1 MAVIHILDAQTID
14 QIAAGEVVERPS
26 SVVKELVEN
35 SMDAGAD
42 AITVE
47 IREGGI
53 ELIRVTDN
61 GCGIMREDLANAF
74 LRHATSK
81 IRSAED
87 LDNVLSMGFRG
98 EALGSIAAV
107 AKVELVSKYKD
118 ALMGSRYVIE
128 GGAEK
133 ELDEVG
139 APDGTTII
147 VRSLFYNTPARR
159 KFLKTAATEGGYVA
173 DLMEHLA
180 MSRPDISYTFIQ
192 NRQVKFSTSGNG
204 DLKEVIYRIYGK
216 DTAREVIP
224 IINERDGMTIEGY
237 LGTPVNARA
246 NRNFENYFIN
256 HRYIKSSLIAK
267 GIEEGYRAYMM
278 QHRFPF
284 CVLHITMDTQEVD
297 VNVHPSKMDV
307 RFRDQQQFMDF
318 IIRAVSETLS
328 AREMIADGGAVSEKT
343 EKKILR
349 ETPEPFEQKR
359 REAET
364 KVNRSENI
372 TDQFKTGMD
381 QSENIVNQ
389 YATNRNQSEGAADQS
404 NPAVQKDKF
413 DFNLPPEQS
422 SMLHK
427 ILEPKQ
433 PQGKVVKP
441 VPKNNILKERDH
453 IFVERP
459 TQMEMF
465 GKQRVLSEESR
476 KRYKIIGQVFET
488 YWLFE
493 LEDNLYFVDQHAAH
507 EKVNY
512 ERLMKQLRDAQVY
525 RQQMDP
531 PIVVTVTGAE
541 RQILMDVMEYLAELG
556 FEVEEFGG
564 NEFALRTIP
573 MELYQ
578 NEPKDM
584 FLEILSE
591 LTETGLSD
599 TPDIIRQR
607 IATMACKA
615 SVKGN
620 MKLSLSEMDALLDE
634 LLTLDNPY
642 HCPHG
647 RPTIFSMSKYEIEK
661 KFKRIV

>member
-1 MAVIHILDAQTID
+1 MALIHILDSQTID

-47 IREGGI
+47 IKDGGI

-61 GCGIMREDLANAF
+61 GCGILKEDLPNAF

-81 IRSAED
+81 IRTAED
-87 LDNVLSMGFRG
+87 LGKVLSMGFRG

-107 AKVELVSKYKD
+107 AKVELISKHRD
-118 ALMGSRYVIE
+118 TLMGNRYVIE
-128 GGAEK
+128 GGIEK
-133 ELDEVG
+133 ESDEVG
-139 APDGTTII
+139 APDGTTIV
-147 VRSLFYNTPARR
+147 VRNLFYNTPARR
-159 KFLKTAATEGGYVA
+159 KFLKTTATEGEYVA

-204 DLKEVIYRIYGK
+204 DLKEVIYHIYGK
-216 DTAREVIP
+216 DTAREIIP
-224 IINERDGMTIEGY
+224 IISEQDGMTIEGY
-237 LGTPVNARA
+237 LGSPVNARS

-256 HRYIKSSLIAK
+256 RRYIKSNLIAK
-267 GIEEGYRAYMM
+267 GIEEGYKAYMM

-307 RFRDQQQFMDF
+307 RFHDQQQFMNF
-318 IIRAVSETLS
+318 IIKAVAETLS
-328 AREMIADGGAVSEKT
+328 AREMIADCDLVPEKE
-343 EKKILR
+343 EKKLSK
-349 ETPEPFEQKR
+349 EAPEPFEHNR
-359 REAET
+359 RE
-364 KVNRSENI
+364 SEDTHKK
-372 TDQFKTGMD
+372 TDFIKEHQTDNND
-381 QSENIVNQ
+381 QEWQ
-389 YATNRNQSEGAADQS
+389 T
-404 NPAVQKDKF
+404 
-413 DFNLPPEQS
+413 DFRLQPEQNT
-422 SMLHK
+422 MLQK
-427 ILEPKQ
+427 ILEPK
-433 PQGKVVKP
+433 PVGKVTKP

-459 TQMEMF
+459 AQMELF
-465 GKQRVLSEESR
+465 DQQRVLSESSR
-476 KRYKIIGQVFET
+476 KQYKIIGQIFDT

-493 LEDNLYFVDQHAAH
+493 LGDNLYFIDQHAAH

-512 ERLMKQLRDAQVY
+512 ERLMKQLKEDQIY
-525 RQQMDP
+525 RQQLNP
-531 PIVVTVTGAE
+531 PIVVTVTGIE
-541 RQILMDVMEYLAELG
+541 RQVLSEAMEYFAELG
-556 FEVEEFGG
+556 FEIEEFGG
-564 NEFALRTIP
+564 NEYAIRTIP
-573 MELYQ
+573 LELYL
-578 NEPKDM
+578 NDPKDM
-584 FLEILSE
+584 FLETLNE
-591 LTETGLSD
+591 LAETGLTG
-599 TPDIIRQR
+599 TPEIIRQK

-620 MKLSLSEMDALLDE
+620 MKVSLTEIDALLDE
-634 LLTLDNPY
+634 LLTLENPY

-647 RPTIFSMSKYEIEK
+647 RPTIFAMSKYDIEK

>member
-1 MAVIHILDAQTID
+1 MAVIHILDSQTID

-47 IREGGI
+47 IKDGGI

-61 GCGIMREDLANAF
+61 GCGIMKEDLPNAF

-81 IRSAED
+81 IHTAED
-87 LDNVLSMGFRG
+87 LCNVRSMGFRG

-107 AKVELVSKYKD
+107 AKVELISKHTD
-118 ALMGSRYVIE
+118 ALMGNRYVIE
-128 GGAEK
+128 GGIEK
-133 ELDEVG
+133 ESDEVG
-139 APDGTTII
+139 APDGTTIV
-147 VRSLFYNTPARR
+147 VRNLFYNTPARR
-159 KFLKTAATEGGYVA
+159 KFLKTTATEGGYVA

-192 NRQVKFSTSGNG
+192 NRQVRFSTSGNG

-216 DTAREVIP
+216 DTAREIIP
-224 IINERDGMTIEGY
+224 IISEQDGMTIEGY
-237 LGTPVNARA
+237 LGTPVNNRS

-256 HRYIKSSLIAK
+256 RRYIKSNLIAK
-267 GIEEGYRAYMM
+267 GIEEGYKAYMM

-307 RFRDQQQFMDF
+307 RFHDQQQFMDF
-318 IIRAVSETLS
+318 IIKAVAETLS
-328 AREMIADGGAVSEKT
+328 AQEMIVDCDLVPEKE
-343 EKKILR
+343 EKKISN
-349 ETPEPFEQKR
+349 EAPEPFEHNR
-359 REAET
+359 RE
-364 KVNRSENI
+364 SEEAHKK
-372 TDQFKTGMD
+372 TDFIKEHQTDNND
-381 QSENIVNQ
+381 QEWQ
-389 YATNRNQSEGAADQS
+389 T
-404 NPAVQKDKF
+404 
-413 DFNLPPEQS
+413 DFRLQPEQNT
-422 SMLHK
+422 MLQK
-427 ILEPKQ
+427 ILEPK
-433 PQGKVVKP
+433 PVGKVTRPVK
-441 VPKNNILKERDH
+441 KNNPILKERDH

-459 TQMEMF
+459 VQMELF
-465 GKQRVLSEESR
+465 DKQRVLSESSR
-476 KRYKIIGQVFET
+476 KRYKILGQIFDT

-493 LEDNLYFVDQHAAH
+493 LDDNLYFVDQHAAH

-512 ERLMKQLRDAQVY
+512 ERLMKQLQENTVY
-525 RQQMDP
+525 QQQLNP
-531 PIVVTVTGAE
+531 PIVITVTGAE
-541 RQILMDVMEYLAELG
+541 RQMLLDALEYFEELG

-564 NEFALRTIP
+564 NEYAIRAIP
-573 MELYQ
+573 MELYL
-578 NEPKDM
+578 NDPKDM
-584 FLEILSE
+584 FLDTLNE
-591 LTETGLSD
+591 LMETGLTG
-599 TPDIIRQR
+599 TPEIIRQR

-620 MKLSLSEMDALLDE
+620 MKISLTELDALLDE
-634 LLTLDNPY
+634 LLTLENPY

-647 RPTIFSMSKYEIEK
+647 RPTIFSMSKYDIEK

>member
-1 MAVIHILDAQTID
+1 MAVIHVLDAQTID

-61 GCGIMREDLANAF
+61 GCGIMREDIANAF

-87 LDNVLSMGFRG
+87 LGSVLSMGFRG

-107 AKVELVSKYKD
+107 AKVELVSKHKE
-118 ALMGSRYVIE
+118 ALMGNRYVIE
-128 GGAEK
+128 GGVEK

-159 KFLKTAATEGGYVA
+159 RFLKTAATEGGYVA

-224 IINERDGMTIEGY
+224 IINEQNGMTIEGY

-307 RFRDQQQFMDF
+307 RFHDQQQFMDF
-318 IIRAVSETLS
+318 IIKAVSETLS
-328 AREMIADGGAVSEKT
+328 AREMIADGGAESEKT
-343 EKKILR
+343 EKKIVR
-349 ETPEPFEQKR
+349 EAPEPFEQKR

-364 KVNRSENI
+364 KGV
-372 TDQFKTGMD
+372 
-381 QSENIVNQ
+381 
-389 YATNRNQSEGAADQS
+389 ADQS
-404 NPAVQKDKF
+404 NPAVQEEKF

-433 PQGKVVKP
+433 PQGKAVKP

-459 TQMEMF
+459 VQMEIF

-476 KRYKIIGQVFET
+476 KQYKIIGQVFET

-493 LEDNLYFVDQHAAH
+493 LGDNLYFVDQHAAH

-512 ERLMKQLRDAQVY
+512 ERLMKQLRDDHVY

-531 PIVVTVTGAE
+531 PIVVTVTGTE

-578 NEPKDM
+578 NDPKDM

-591 LTETGLSD
+591 LAETGLSD

>member
-1 MAVIHILDAQTID
+1 MIHILDAQTID

-61 GCGIMREDLANAF
+61 GCGIMKEDLPNAF

-87 LDNVLSMGFRG
+87 LGSVLSMGFRG

-107 AKVELVSKYKD
+107 AKVELISKHED
-118 ALMGSRYVIE
+118 ALIGNRYVIE

-133 ELDEVG
+133 ELEEVG
-139 APDGTTII
+139 APDGTTIV

-159 KFLKTAATEGGYVA
+159 RFLKTPATEGGYVA

-216 DTAREVIP
+216 DTAREIIP
-224 IINERDGMTIEGY
+224 IINEQNGMTIEGY
-237 LGTPVNARA
+237 LGTPVNTRA

-256 HRYIKSSLIAK
+256 RRYIKSNLIAK
-267 GIEEGYRAYMM
+267 GIEEGYKAYMM

-307 RFRDQQQFMDF
+307 RFHDQKQFMDF
-318 IIRAVSETLS
+318 IIQAVSKTLS
-328 AREMIADGGAVSEKT
+328 AQEMIADCALAPEKEET
-343 EKKILR
+343 KVLR
-349 ETPEPFEQKR
+349 EAPEPFEQKR
-359 REAET
+359 RE
-364 KVNRSENI
+364 SEEAKNQPDGI
-372 TDQFKTGMD
+372 DRKWQTDF
-381 QSENIVNQ
+381 S
-389 YATNRNQSEGAADQS
+389 
-404 NPAVQKDKF
+404 
-413 DFNLPPEQS
+413 LPPRQN
-422 SMLHK
+422 SMLQK
-427 ILEPKQ
+427 ILEPK
-433 PQGKVVKP
+433 PPVKTLRP
-441 VPKNNILKERDH
+441 APKNNILKERDH

-459 TQMEMF
+459 VQMELF
-465 GKQRVLSEESR
+465 DQQRVLSESSR

-493 LEDNLYFVDQHAAH
+493 LEDNLYFMDQHAAH

-512 ERLMKQLRDAQVY
+512 ERLMKQLQENHVY
-525 RQQMDP
+525 RQQLDP

-541 RQILMDVMEYLAELG
+541 RQTLMEAMEYFGELG
-556 FEVEEFGG
+556 FEIEEFGG
-564 NEFALRTIP
+564 NEYAIRTIP
-573 MELYQ
+573 LELYQ
-578 NEPKDM
+578 NNPKDM
-584 FLEILSE
+584 FLETLSE
-591 LTETGLSD
+591 LAETGLTG
-599 TPDIIRQR
+599 TPEIIRQR

-620 MKLSLSEMDALLDE
+620 MKVSLAEMDALLDE
-634 LLTLDNPY
+634 LLTLENPY

-647 RPTIFSMSKYEIEK
+647 RPTIFSMSRYDIEK

>member
-1 MAVIHILDAQTID
+1 MALIHILDSQTID

-47 IREGGI
+47 IKDGGI

-61 GCGIMREDLANAF
+61 GCGILKEDLPNAF

-81 IRSAED
+81 IRTAED
-87 LDNVLSMGFRG
+87 LSKVLSMGFRG

-107 AKVELVSKYKD
+107 AKVELISKHRD
-118 ALMGSRYVIE
+118 ALMGNRYVIE
-128 GGAEK
+128 GGIEK
-133 ELDEVG
+133 EFDEVG
-139 APDGTTII
+139 APDGTTIV
-147 VRSLFYNTPARR
+147 VRNLFYNTPARR
-159 KFLKTAATEGGYVA
+159 KFLKTTATEGGYVA

-192 NRQVKFSTSGNG
+192 NKQVKFSTSGNG
-204 DLKEVIYRIYGK
+204 DLKEVIYHIYGK
-216 DTAREVIP
+216 DTAREIIP
-224 IINERDGMTIEGY
+224 IISNQDGMTIEGY
-237 LGTPVNARA
+237 LGTPVNARS

-256 HRYIKSSLIAK
+256 RRYIKSNLIAK
-267 GIEEGYRAYMM
+267 GIEEGYKAYMM

-307 RFRDQQQFMDF
+307 RFHDQQQFMDF
-318 IIRAVSETLS
+318 IIKAVAETLS
-328 AREMIADGGAVSEKT
+328 AREMIADCDLVPEKE
-343 EKKILR
+343 EKKLSK
-349 ETPEPFEQKR
+349 EAPEPFERNR
-359 REAET
+359 RGSDESH
-364 KVNRSENI
+364 KK
-372 TDQFKTGMD
+372 TDPIKEHHADNND
-381 QSENIVNQ
+381 QEWQ
-389 YATNRNQSEGAADQS
+389 T
-404 NPAVQKDKF
+404 
-413 DFNLPPEQS
+413 DFQLQPEQNT
-422 SMLHK
+422 MLQK
-427 ILEPKQ
+427 ILEPK
-433 PQGKVVKP
+433 PVGKVTKP

-459 TQMEMF
+459 VQMELF
-465 GKQRVLSEESR
+465 DKQRVLSENSR
-476 KRYKIIGQVFET
+476 KQYKIIGQIFDT

-493 LEDNLYFVDQHAAH
+493 LGDNLYFIDQHAAH

-512 ERLMKQLRDAQVY
+512 ERLMKQLKEDHVY
-525 RQQMDP
+525 RQQLNP
-531 PIVVTVTGAE
+531 PIVVTVTGIE
-541 RQILMDVMEYLAELG
+541 RQVLSEAMEYFADLG
-556 FEVEEFGG
+556 FEIEEFGG
-564 NEFALRTIP
+564 NEYAIRTIP
-573 MELYQ
+573 LELYL
-578 NEPKDM
+578 NDPKDM
-584 FLEILSE
+584 FLETLNE
-591 LTETGLSD
+591 LAETGLTG
-599 TPDIIRQR
+599 TPEIVRQK

-620 MKLSLSEMDALLDE
+620 MKVSLTEIDALLDE

-647 RPTIFSMSKYEIEK
+647 RPTIFAMSRYDIEK

>member
-1 MAVIHILDAQTID
+1 MAVIHILDSQTID

-47 IREGGI
+47 IKDGGI

-61 GCGIMREDLANAF
+61 GCGIMKEDIPNAF

-81 IRSAED
+81 IHTAED
-87 LDNVLSMGFRG
+87 LSSVRSMGFRG

-107 AKVELVSKYKD
+107 AKVELISKHTD
-118 ALMGSRYVIE
+118 ALMGNRYVIE

-133 ELDEVG
+133 ESDEVG
-139 APDGTTII
+139 APDGTTIV

-159 KFLKTAATEGGYVA
+159 KFLKTTATEGGYVA

-192 NRQVKFSTSGNG
+192 NRQVRFSTSGNG

-216 DTAREVIP
+216 DTAREIIP
-224 IINERDGMTIEGY
+224 IISEQDGMTIEGY
-237 LGTPVNARA
+237 LGTPVNNRS

-256 HRYIKSSLIAK
+256 RRYIKSNLIAK
-267 GIEEGYRAYMM
+267 GIEEGYKAYMM

-307 RFRDQQQFMDF
+307 RFHDQQQFMDF
-318 IIRAVSETLS
+318 IIKAVAETLS
-328 AREMIADGGAVSEKT
+328 AREMIADCNLSPEKE
-343 EKKILR
+343 EKKISR
-349 ETPEPFEQKR
+349 EAPEPFEHNR
-359 REAET
+359 RE
-364 KVNRSENI
+364 SEDTHKK
-372 TDQFKTGMD
+372 TDSIKEHQTDNND
-381 QSENIVNQ
+381 QEWQ
-389 YATNRNQSEGAADQS
+389 T
-404 NPAVQKDKF
+404 
-413 DFNLPPEQS
+413 DFQLQPEQNT
-422 SMLHK
+422 MLQK
-427 ILEPKQ
+427 ILEPK
-433 PQGKVVKP
+433 PVGKVTKP

-459 TQMEMF
+459 VQMELF
-465 GKQRVLSEESR
+465 DKQRVLSERSR
-476 KRYKIIGQVFET
+476 KRYKIIGQIFDT

-493 LEDNLYFVDQHAAH
+493 LDDNLYFVDQHAAH

-512 ERLMKQLRDAQVY
+512 ERLMKQLQENTVY
-525 RQQMDP
+525 QQQLDP
-531 PIVVTVTGAE
+531 PLVITVTGAE
-541 RQILMDVMEYLAELG
+541 RQMLLDALEYFEELG

-564 NEFALRTIP
+564 NEYAIRAIP
-573 MELYQ
+573 LELYL
-578 NEPKDM
+578 NDPKDM
-584 FLEILSE
+584 FLDTLND
-591 LTETGLSD
+591 LMETGLTG
-599 TPDIIRQR
+599 TPEIIRQK
-607 IATMACKA
+607 IASMACKA

-620 MKLSLSEMDALLDE
+620 MKISLTEMDALLDE
-634 LLTLDNPY
+634 LLTLENPY

-647 RPTIFSMSKYEIEK
+647 RPTIFSMSRYDIEK

>member
-61 GCGIMREDLANAF
+61 GCGIMKEDLPNAF

-87 LDNVLSMGFRG
+87 LGSVLSMGFRG

-107 AKVELVSKYKD
+107 AKVELISKHED
-118 ALMGSRYVIE
+118 ALMGNRYVIE

-133 ELDEVG
+133 ELEEVG
-139 APDGTTII
+139 APDGTTIV

-159 KFLKTAATEGGYVA
+159 RFLKTPATEGGYVA

-216 DTAREVIP
+216 DTAREIIP
-224 IINERDGMTIEGY
+224 IINEQNGMTIEGY
-237 LGTPVNARA
+237 LGTPVNTRA

-256 HRYIKSSLIAK
+256 RRYIKSNLIAK
-267 GIEEGYRAYMM
+267 GIEEGYKAYMM

-307 RFRDQQQFMDF
+307 RFHDQKQFMDF
-318 IIRAVSETLS
+318 IIQAVSKTLS
-328 AREMIADGGAVSEKT
+328 AQEMIADCALAPEKEET
-343 EKKILR
+343 KVLR
-349 ETPEPFEQKR
+349 EAPEPFEQKR
-359 REAET
+359 RE
-364 KVNRSENI
+364 SEEAKNQPDGI
-372 TDQFKTGMD
+372 ARKRQTDF
-381 QSENIVNQ
+381 S
-389 YATNRNQSEGAADQS
+389 
-404 NPAVQKDKF
+404 
-413 DFNLPPEQS
+413 LPPRQN
-422 SMLHK
+422 SMLQK
-427 ILEPKQ
+427 ILEPK
-433 PQGKVVKP
+433 PPVKTLRP
-441 VPKNNILKERDH
+441 APKNNILKERDH

-459 TQMEMF
+459 VQMELF
-465 GKQRVLSEESR
+465 DQQRVLSESSR

-493 LEDNLYFVDQHAAH
+493 LEDNLYFMDQHAAH

-512 ERLMKQLRDAQVY
+512 ERLMKQLQENHVY
-525 RQQMDP
+525 RQQLDP

-541 RQILMDVMEYLAELG
+541 RQTLMEAMEYFGELG
-556 FEVEEFGG
+556 FEIEEFGG
-564 NEFALRTIP
+564 NEYAIRTIP
-573 MELYQ
+573 LELYQ
-578 NEPKDM
+578 NDPKDM
-584 FLEILSE
+584 FLETLSE
-591 LTETGLSD
+591 LAETGLTG
-599 TPDIIRQR
+599 TPEIIRQR

-620 MKLSLSEMDALLDE
+620 MKVSLAEMDALLDE
-634 LLTLDNPY
+634 LLTLENPY

-647 RPTIFSMSKYEIEK
+647 RPTIFSMSRYDIEK

>member
-1 MAVIHILDAQTID
+1 MAVIHILDEQTID

-42 AITVE
+42 AVTVE
-47 IREGGI
+47 IRDGGI
-53 ELIRVTDN
+53 EMIRVTDN
-61 GCGIMREDLANAF
+61 GCGIMKEDLANAF

-81 IRSAED
+81 IHSAED
-87 LDNVLSMGFRG
+87 LSRVLSMGFRG

-107 AKVELVSKYKD
+107 AKVELISKHAD
-118 ALMGSRYVIE
+118 ALMGNRYVIE
-128 GGAEK
+128 GGTEK
-133 ELDEVG
+133 ESEEVG
-139 APDGTTII
+139 APDGTTIV
-147 VRSLFYNTPARR
+147 VRKLFYNTPARR
-159 KFLKTAATEGGYVA
+159 RFLKSAATEGGYIA

-216 DTAREVIP
+216 DTAREIIP
-224 IINERDGMTIEGY
+224 IINRQNGMTIEGY
-237 LGTPVNARA
+237 LGTPVNTRA

-256 HRYIKSSLIAK
+256 RRYIKSSLIAK

-307 RFRDQQQFMDF
+307 RFHDQQQFMDF
-318 IIRAVSETLS
+318 IVQAVKETLS
-328 AREMIADGGAVSEKT
+328 SREMIADCGPAPEK
-343 EKKILR
+343 EKKKIVR
-349 ETPEPFEQKR
+349 EAAEPFEQKR
-359 REAET
+359 RGAE
-364 KVNRSENI
+364 
-372 TDQFKTGMD
+372 
-381 QSENIVNQ
+381 
-389 YATNRNQSEGAADQS
+389 AADNKSDGIGREWQ
-404 NPAVQKDKF
+404 A
-413 DFNLPPEQS
+413 DFQLQPEQNN
-422 SMLHK
+422 MLHK
-427 ILEPKQ
+427 ILEPKT
-433 PQGKVVKP
+433 PGKPVRP

-459 TQMEMF
+459 EQMELF
-465 GKQRVLSEESR
+465 APQRVLSESSR
-476 KRYKIIGQVFET
+476 RRYKIIGQVFET

-493 LEDNLYFVDQHAAH
+493 LEDNLYFMDQHAAH

-512 ERLMKQLRDAQVY
+512 ERLMKQLRENQVY
-525 RQQMDP
+525 RQQLDP

-541 RQILMDVMEYLAELG
+541 RQTLAEALRYFEELG

-564 NEFALRTIP
+564 NEYAVRTVP
-573 MELYQ
+573 LELYQ
-578 NEPKDM
+578 NDPKDM
-584 FLEILSE
+584 FLETLNE
-591 LTETGLSD
+591 LAETGLAG
-599 TPDIIRQR
+599 TPETVRQR

-620 MKLSLSEMDALLDE
+620 MKVSLTEMDALLDE
-634 LLTLDNPY
+634 LLTLENPY

-647 RPTIFSMSKYEIEK
+647 RPTIFSMSRYDIEK
-661 KFKRIV
+661 KFKRII

>member
-1 MAVIHILDAQTID
+1 MAVIHILDEHTID
-14 QIAAGEVVERPS
+14 QIAAGEVVERPA

-47 IREGGI
+47 IKDGGI

-61 GCGIMREDLANAF
+61 GCGIMKEDLPNAF

-81 IRSAED
+81 IHTAED
-87 LDNVLSMGFRG
+87 LSSVRSMGFRG

-107 AKVELVSKYKD
+107 AKVEMISKHTD
-118 ALMGSRYVIE
+118 ALMGNRYVIE
-128 GGAEK
+128 GGTEK
-133 ELDEVG
+133 ESDEVG

-147 VRSLFYNTPARR
+147 VRNLFYNTPARR
-159 KFLKTAATEGGYVA
+159 KFLKTTATEGGYVA

-192 NRQVKFSTSGNG
+192 NRQVRFSTSGNG

-216 DTAREVIP
+216 DTAREIIP
-224 IINERDGMTIEGY
+224 IISEQDGMTIEGY
-237 LGTPVNARA
+237 LGTPVNNRS

-256 HRYIKSSLIAK
+256 RRYIKSNLIAK
-267 GIEEGYRAYMM
+267 GIEEGYKAYMM

-307 RFRDQQQFMDF
+307 RFHDQQQFMDF
-318 IIRAVSETLS
+318 IIKAVAETLS
-328 AREMIADGGAVSEKT
+328 AREMIADCDLNPEKE
-343 EKKILR
+343 EKKIYK

-359 REAET
+359 RESEET
-364 KVNRSENI
+364 YAGQERQ
-372 TDQFKTGMD
+372 TDFRLQ
-381 QSENIVNQ
+381 
-389 YATNRNQSEGAADQS
+389 
-404 NPAVQKDKF
+404 
-413 DFNLPPEQS
+413 PEQN
-422 SMLHK
+422 SMLQK
-427 ILEPKQ
+427 ILEPK
-433 PQGKVVKP
+433 PVGKVTRPVK
-441 VPKNNILKERDH
+441 KNNPILKERDH

-459 TQMEMF
+459 VQMELF
-465 GKQRVLSEESR
+465 DKQRVLSESSR
-476 KRYKIIGQVFET
+476 KRYKIIGQIFDT

-493 LEDNLYFVDQHAAH
+493 LDDNLYFVDQHAAH

-512 ERLMKQLRDAQVY
+512 ERLMKQLQENTVY
-525 RQQMDP
+525 QQQLDP
-531 PIVVTVTGAE
+531 PIVITVTGAE
-541 RQILMDVMEYLAELG
+541 RQMLLDALEYFEELG

-564 NEFALRTIP
+564 NEYAIRAIP
-573 MELYQ
+573 LELYL
-578 NEPKDM
+578 NDPKDM
-584 FLEILSE
+584 FLDTLNE
-591 LTETGLSD
+591 LMETGLTG
-599 TPDIIRQR
+599 TPESIRQR

-615 SVKGN
+615 SIKGN
-620 MKLSLSEMDALLDE
+620 MKISLTEMDALLDE

-647 RPTIFSMSKYEIEK
+647 RPTIFSMSKSEIER

>member
-1 MAVIHILDAQTID
+1 MAVIHVLDAQTID

-61 GCGIMREDLANAF
+61 GCGIMREDIANAF

-87 LDNVLSMGFRG
+87 LGSVLSMGFRG

-107 AKVELVSKYKD
+107 AKVELVSKHKE
-118 ALMGSRYVIE
+118 ALMGNRYVIE
-128 GGAEK
+128 GGVEK

-159 KFLKTAATEGGYVA
+159 RFLKTAATEGGYVA

-224 IINERDGMTIEGY
+224 IINEQNGMTIEGY

-256 HRYIKSSLIAK
+256 HRYIKSNLIAK

-307 RFRDQQQFMDF
+307 RFHDQQQFMDF
-318 IIRAVSETLS
+318 IIKAVSETLS
-328 AREMIADGGAVSEKT
+328 VREMIADGGAESEKT
-343 EKKILR
+343 EKEIVR
-349 ETPEPFEQKR
+349 EAPEPFEQKR
-359 REAET
+359 REA
-364 KVNRSENI
+364 
-372 TDQFKTGMD
+372 D
-381 QSENIVNQ
+381 
-389 YATNRNQSEGAADQS
+389 RNQSEGIADQS
-404 NPAVQKDKF
+404 NPAVQEEKF

-433 PQGKVVKP
+433 PQGKAVKP
-441 VPKNNILKERDH
+441 VLKNNVLKERDH

-493 LEDNLYFVDQHAAH
+493 LGDNLYFVDQHAAH

-512 ERLMKQLRDAQVY
+512 ERLMKQLRDDHVY

-531 PIVVTVTGAE
+531 PIVVTVTGTE

-578 NEPKDM
+578 NDPKDM

-591 LTETGLSD
+591 LAETGLSD
-599 TPDIIRQR
+599 TYDIIRQR

>member
-1 MAVIHILDAQTID
+1 MAVIHILDEQTID

-42 AITVE
+42 AVTVE
-47 IREGGI
+47 IRDGGI
-53 ELIRVTDN
+53 EMIRVTDN
-61 GCGIMREDLANAF
+61 GCGIMKEDLANAF

-81 IRSAED
+81 IHSAED
-87 LDNVLSMGFRG
+87 LSRVLSMGFRG

-107 AKVELVSKYKD
+107 AKVELISKHAD
-118 ALMGSRYVIE
+118 ALMGNRYVIE
-128 GGAEK
+128 GGTEK
-133 ELDEVG
+133 ESEEVG
-139 APDGTTII
+139 APDGTTIV
-147 VRSLFYNTPARR
+147 VRNLFYNTPARR
-159 KFLKTAATEGGYVA
+159 RFLKTAATEGGYIA

-216 DTAREVIP
+216 DTAREIIP
-224 IINERDGMTIEGY
+224 IINEQNGMTIEGY
-237 LGTPVNARA
+237 LGTPVNTRA

-256 HRYIKSSLIAK
+256 RRYIKSSLIAK
-267 GIEEGYRAYMM
+267 GIEEGYKAYMM

-307 RFRDQQQFMDF
+307 RFHDQQQFMDF
-318 IIRAVSETLS
+318 IIRAVKETLS
-328 AREMIADGGAVSEKT
+328 SREMIADSGSSSEKQ
-343 EKKILR
+343 EKKIVR
-349 ETPEPFEQKR
+349 EAAEPFEQKR
-359 REAET
+359 RDAEDADN
-364 KVNRSENI
+364 KSDGIGR
-372 TDQFKTGMD
+372 DWQADFKL
-381 QSENIVNQ
+381 Q
-389 YATNRNQSEGAADQS
+389 
-404 NPAVQKDKF
+404 
-413 DFNLPPEQS
+413 PEQNT
-422 SMLHK
+422 MLHK
-427 ILEPKQ
+427 ILEPKT
-433 PQGKVVKP
+433 PGKPVRP

-459 TQMEMF
+459 EQMELF
-465 GKQRVLSEESR
+465 APQRVLSESSR
-476 KRYKIIGQVFET
+476 RRYKIIGQVFET

-493 LEDNLYFVDQHAAH
+493 LEDNLYFMDQHAAH

-512 ERLMKQLRDAQVY
+512 ERLMKQLRENQVY
-525 RQQMDP
+525 RQQLDP

-541 RQILMDVMEYLAELG
+541 RQTLAEALEYFGELG

-564 NEFALRTIP
+564 NEYAVRTVP
-573 MELYQ
+573 LELYQ
-578 NEPKDM
+578 NDPKDM
-584 FLEILSE
+584 FLETLNE
-591 LTETGLSD
+591 LAETGLTG
-599 TPDIIRQR
+599 TPETVRQR

-620 MKLSLSEMDALLDE
+620 MKVSLTEMDALLDE
-634 LLTLDNPY
+634 LLTLENPY

-647 RPTIFSMSKYEIEK
+647 RPTIFSMSRYDIEK

>member
-1 MAVIHILDAQTID
+1 MAVIHILDEHTID

-47 IREGGI
+47 IKDGGI

-61 GCGIMREDLANAF
+61 GCGIMKEDLPNAF

-81 IRSAED
+81 IHTAED
-87 LDNVLSMGFRG
+87 LSKVLSMGFRG

-107 AKVELVSKYKD
+107 AKVELISKHTD
-118 ALMGSRYVIE
+118 ALMGNRYVIE
-128 GGAEK
+128 GGTEK
-133 ELDEVG
+133 ESEEVG
-139 APDGTTII
+139 APDGTTIV
-147 VRSLFYNTPARR
+147 VRNLFYNTPARR
-159 KFLKTAATEGGYVA
+159 KFLKTTATEGGYVA

-192 NRQVKFSTSGNG
+192 NRQVRFSTSGNG

-216 DTAREVIP
+216 DTAREIIP
-224 IINERDGMTIEGY
+224 IISEQDGMTIEGY
-237 LGTPVNARA
+237 LGTPVNNRS

-256 HRYIKSSLIAK
+256 RRYIKSNLIAK
-267 GIEEGYRAYMM
+267 GIEEGYKAYMM

-307 RFRDQQQFMDF
+307 RFHDQQQFMDF
-318 IIRAVSETLS
+318 IIKAVADTLS
-328 AREMIADGGAVSEKT
+328 AREMIADCGLTPEQE
-343 EKKILR
+343 EKKISR
-349 ETPEPFEQKR
+349 EAPEPFEYNR
-359 REAET
+359 RE
-364 KVNRSENI
+364 SEDTHRK
-372 TDQFKTGMD
+372 TDSIKEHQTD
-381 QSENIVNQ
+381 NNDPEWQ
-389 YATNRNQSEGAADQS
+389 T
-404 NPAVQKDKF
+404 
-413 DFNLPPEQS
+413 DFQLQPEQNT
-422 SMLHK
+422 MLQK
-427 ILEPKQ
+427 ILKPK
-433 PQGKVVKP
+433 PVGKVTKP

-459 TQMEMF
+459 VQMELF
-465 GKQRVLSEESR
+465 NKQRVLSESSR
-476 KRYKIIGQVFET
+476 KRYKILGQIFDT

-493 LEDNLYFVDQHAAH
+493 LDDNLYFVDQHAAH

-512 ERLMKQLRDAQVY
+512 ERLMKQLQENHIY
-525 RQQMDP
+525 RQQLNP
-531 PIVVTVTGAE
+531 PIVITVTGAE
-541 RQILMDVMEYLAELG
+541 RQVLLDALEYFEDLG

-564 NEFALRTIP
+564 NEYAIRAIP
-573 MELYQ
+573 LELYL
-578 NEPKDM
+578 NDPKDM
-584 FLEILSE
+584 FLETLNE
-591 LTETGLSD
+591 LAETGLTG
-599 TPDIIRQR
+599 TPEIIRQR

-615 SVKGN
+615 SIKGN
-620 MKLSLSEMDALLDE
+620 MKVSLTEMDALLDE
-634 LLTLDNPY
+634 LLTLENPY